1 MNIPCKIL
9 LATAAL
15 CFSASGAFAQS
26 AYYTTSPFEGIYAGG
41 YAGGMLNPGV
51 TGTLGVVGGANF
63 AVTDGVS
70 VGAEAQGGAAFGNTT
85 TYDALM
91 LAHLGFEIDDQVMLY
106 GALGTG
112 VIDGTGSYAIGGGA
126 EAIVMDQLGVRGEIL
141 GTGAWG
147 DGFSATKAT
156 AGVLWHVR

>member
-9 LATAAL
+9 LATAAM
-15 CFSASGAFAQS
+15 CFSAGGAYAQS
-26 AYYTTSPFEGIYAGG
+26 AYYATSPFEGIYVGG
-41 YAGGMLNPGV
+41 YAGGVLNPGV

-70 VGAEAQGGAAFGNTT
+70 VGVEAQGGAAFGNTT
-85 TYDALM
+85 TFDALM
-91 LAHLGFEIDDQVMLY
+91 LAHLGYEMNDEVMVY

-112 VIDGTGSYAIGGGA
+112 VVNGAGSYAVGGGV
-126 EAIVMDQLGVRGEIL
+126 EAIVVDQLGVRGEVL

-147 DGFSATKAT
+147 GGLSATKAT
-156 AGVLWHVR
+156 AGLLWHVR